1 MLKSLL
7 CTALISFSFLLSAQN
22 LKLNL
27 DKAEI
32 SFYFHGDKVDG
43 SLKGLEADIQINIS
57 DLKKTKIKGSVDVST
72 IKTGITMRDKHLISK
87 DFFHAKEYP
96 KMTFQSEQIEV
107 KDDVMFIDGT
117 LTIKSTQR
125 KERLELRVKDNE
137 IVFTGRIN
145 TADYDVMTK
154 KKREKTEVDVTIKIP
169 KA

>member
-1 MLKSLL
+1 
-7 CTALISFSFLLSAQN
+7 
-22 LKLNL
+22 
-27 DKAEI
+27 
-32 SFYFHGDKVDG
+32 
-43 SLKGLEADIQINIS
+43 
-57 DLKKTKIKGSVDVST
+57 
-72 IKTGITMRDKHLISK
+72 
-87 DFFHAKEYP
+87 
-96 KMTFQSEQIEV
+96 MTFQSEQIEV